1 MRRNQESTPWEL
13 ACQISD
19 CVLVQCPSAEFFST
33 TLLFLPVSHRD
44 SLCLLSLLLYCSRT
58 STRIGPRYCGRR
70 ETAMSTATLWCRYS
84 DAINTTKYTA
94 CPHRPS
100 NAGPE
105 ASIARTSTDKNS
117 TRKQSQDRAEHTRRT
132 PAPTICAHT
141 FLLDPT
147 PL

>member
-33 TLLFLPVSHRD
+33 TLLYLPVSHRD

-70 ETAMSTATLWCRYS
+70 ETAMSTATPWCRYF